1 MTITNEAK
9 RIVRRS
15 DTGGQGPA
23 VTFAA
28 TVLIAFAALIPAAA
42 VLPKDFA
49 LAAVSTLFFAFA
61 ALVALIAWC
70 LGQPDRRSL
79 SYWDVAGALT
89 LFGIC
94 AATLMDSDQLVKLF
108 ESQRTTD

>member
-15 DTGGQGPA
+15 EPGGRGPA
-23 VTFAA
+23 ATFTA
-28 TVLIAFAALIPAAA
+28 TVLVAFAALVPAA
-42 VLPKDFA
+42 VILPKDFA
-49 LAAVSTLFFAFA
+49 LAAISTLFFAFS

-70 LGQPDRRSL
+70 LGQPDKTTL

-94 AATLMDSDQLVKLF
+94 AATLMDSDQLIRF
-108 ESQRTTD
+108 IESQRTTD